1 VKEMQWELC
10 NIIDASGS
18 LGIII
23 LNDDITLQIKRNDL
37 ELILKNRRELIT
49 VLNSIDVI
57 IDRLIDL
64 HMDKGDEDDE

>member
-1 VKEMQWELC
+1 MQWEISD
-10 NIIDASGS
+10 NIEASGS
-18 LGIII
+18 LGVII
-23 LNDDITLQIKRNDL
+23 LNDDIKLQIKRNDL

-64 HMDKGDEDDE
+64 HMDKETTQ

>member
-1 VKEMQWELC
+1 MQWEISD
-10 NIIDASGS
+10 NIEASGS
-18 LGIII
+18 LGVII
-23 LNDDITLQIKRNDL
+23 LNDDIKLQIKRNDL

-64 HMDKGDEDDE
+64 HMDKGDKNDE